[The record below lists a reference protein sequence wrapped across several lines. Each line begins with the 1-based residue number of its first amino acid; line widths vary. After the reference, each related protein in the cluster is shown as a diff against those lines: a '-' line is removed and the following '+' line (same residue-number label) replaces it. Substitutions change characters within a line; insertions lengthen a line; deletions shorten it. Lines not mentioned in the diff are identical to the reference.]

1 MKLNDLQNNQ
11 PQSRQTMRNL
21 VKHGQNKSFRL
32 GLRVVLRQLQP
43 FLSAIAVAA
52 TAEAFSLQPFRKFGL
67 APGAAVVTVLLRGH
81 TAFAVV
87 FRSINY

>member
-21 VKHGQNKSFRL
+21 VKHGQNKPIRF

-43 FLSAIAVAA
+43 L
-52 TAEAFSLQPFRKFGL
+52 AFSLQPFRKFGL

-81 TAFAVV
+81 MAFAVV